1 MPDESFLSIS
11 EMCDK
16 FGVTARTVRFYE
28 AKELIFP
35 RRVGQR
41 RLFSKSDCARMKLI
55 LRGKRFGFSL
65 EEIRQL
71 LNLYKRGPEQKR
83 QFEETYNLATKRLS
97 DLERKQEEL
106 GRIIS
111 ELKEQIRMGERMIKS
126 LELQEELN

>member
-1 MPDESFLSIS
+1 MSDESFLSIS

-35 RRVGQR
+35 RRAGQR

-106 GRIIS
+106 ERIIS

>member
-1 MPDESFLSIS
+1 MSDESFLSIS

-126 LELQEELN
+126 LELQVELN

>member
-1 MPDESFLSIS
+1 MSDESFLSIS

>member
-1 MPDESFLSIS
+1 
-11 EMCDK
+11 MCDK

-97 DLERKQEEL
+97 NLERKQEEL

>member
-1 MPDESFLSIS
+1 MSDESFLSIS

-71 LNLYKRGPEQKR
+71 LNLYKRGPEQKH

>member
-1 MPDESFLSIS
+1 VSDESFLSIS

-35 RRVGQR
+35 RRAGQR

>member
-1 MPDESFLSIS
+1 VSDESFLSIS

>member
-1 MPDESFLSIS
+1 MSDESFLSIS

-16 FGVTARTVRFYE
+16 FGVTARTVRYYE

-35 RRVGQR
+35 RRVGHR

-83 QFEETYNLATKRLS
+83 QFEATYNLATKRLS

-111 ELKEQIRMGERMIKS
+111 GLKEQIRMGERMIKS
-126 LELQEELN
+126 LEL

>member
-1 MPDESFLSIS
+1 MSDESFLSIS

-83 QFEETYNLATKRLS
+83 QFEETYNLATKRLY

>member
-1 MPDESFLSIS
+1 MSDESFLSIS

-111 ELKEQIRMGERMIKS
+111 ELKEQIKMGERMIKS

>member
-1 MPDESFLSIS
+1 MSDESFLSIS

-111 ELKEQIRMGERMIKS
+111 GLKEQIRMGERMIKS
-126 LELQEELN
+126 LEL

>member
-1 MPDESFLSIS
+1 VSDESFLSIS

-41 RLFSKSDCARMKLI
+41 RLFSKNDCARMKLI

>member
-1 MPDESFLSIS
+1 MSDESFLSIS

-126 LELQEELN
+126 LELQKELN

>member
-1 MPDESFLSIS
+1 MSDESFLSIS

-126 LELQEELN
+126 LELPVDLK

>member
-83 QFEETYNLATKRLS
+83 QFEETYNLATKRLY

-126 LELQEELN
+126 LALQEELN

>member
-1 MPDESFLSIS
+1 MSDESFLSIS

-126 LELQEELN
+126 LKLQEELN

>member
-1 MPDESFLSIS
+1 MSDESFLSIS

-35 RRVGQR
+35 RRAGQR

>member
-83 QFEETYNLATKRLS
+83 QFEETYNLATKRLY

>member
-1 MPDESFLSIS
+1 MSDESFLSIS

-126 LELQEELN
+126 LELQE

>member
-1 MPDESFLSIS
+1 MSDESFLSIS

-97 DLERKQEEL
+97 NLERKQEEL

-126 LELQEELN
+126 LELQVELN

>member
-1 MPDESFLSIS
+1 
-11 EMCDK
+11 
-16 FGVTARTVRFYE
+16 
-28 AKELIFP
+28 
-35 RRVGQR
+35 
-41 RLFSKSDCARMKLI
+41 MKLI

>member
-1 MPDESFLSIS
+1 MSDESFLSIS

-126 LELQEELN
+126 LELQEELK

>member
-1 MPDESFLSIS
+1 MSDESFLSIS

-71 LNLYKRGPEQKR
+71 LNLYKRGPGQKR

-111 ELKEQIRMGERMIKS
+111 ELKEQIKMGERMIKS